1 MGGCLM
7 LPVTATKIFEFAYAH
22 RLPSYRGKCGNI
34 HGHTAKV
41 EITVAGIRG
50 VRYPGM
56 TADFHDIK
64 AKVEPIIAEVD
75 HKYLNDVLGR
85 DSEAAHLERV
95 EDEDG
100 RLAVAP
106 TAENMVRWFKLRL
119 EREWPEADVVRIR
132 FWESPSSYCE
142 WRRT

>member
-1 MGGCLM
+1 M
-7 LPVTATKIFEFAYAH
+7 LHVTSTKIFEFAYAH

-41 EITVAGIRG
+41 EITVAAAAGP
-50 VRYPGM
+50 RYPGI

-64 AKVEPIIAEVD
+64 AKIGPIVEELD
-75 HKYLNDVLGR
+75 HRYLNDVLVHAGR
-85 DSEAAHLERV
+85 DWVAANLEQV

-100 RLAVAP
+100 TPVFAP
-106 TAENMVRWFKLRL
+106 TAENMVRWFKVRI
-119 EREWPEADVVRIR
+119 EQEWPEAEVVKIR

-142 WRRT
+142 WSKSG